1 MLFGG
6 IKLLRLVVVGCGLA
20 LLIFGQEFGQ
30 RSRFTLRLG
39 WL

>member
-6 IKLLRLVVVGCGLA
+6 IKLLRPIFIRRGLL

-30 RSRFTLRLG
+30 RSRFTLLLG